1 MYAEALLNVKFIKC
15 ESSQYWSPLFK
26 LYFWSNLTMTQE
38 QFKVSI
44 YYYCNNVKSDEF
56 VLRFMTVL

>member
-1 MYAEALLNVKFIKC
+1 MYAEALLNVKFIKMRKLTIL
-15 ESSQYWSPLFK
+15 SPLFK